1 MTLTS
6 RVGFVSA
13 TGLCLVGI
21 VYIAVVAF
29 GVAEAGLSDPIADPT
44 LAIMEVLT
52 MLSALL
58 FVLLTGAIY
67 DAASAEQKIFGIMAL
82 TFAAMMAG
90 ITCTVHFVALTA
102 GRQSGFTVLEW
113 PSTLYAAELL
123 AWDVLLGLSLIFAAL
138 TFNGSRLA
146 VAILWALIVSG
157 ALALIGTLGPIAGN
171 MALQR
176 PGILGYGL
184 GLPAAAL
191 MLAIFFRRRA
201 SWP

>member
-1 MTLTS
+1 MIS
-6 RVGFVSA
+6 AARVGFVSA
-13 TGLCLVGI
+13 TGVCLTGI
-21 VYIAVVAF
+21 VYFVVVAF
-29 GVAEAGLSDPIADPT
+29 GVSEAGLSDPITDPV
-44 LAIMEVLT
+44 LAVMEVLT

-67 DAASAEQKIFGIMAL
+67 DAAGAEQKIFGIMAL

-138 TFNGSRLA
+138 TFNGNRLA
-146 VAILWALIVSG
+146 VAIRWALIISG

-176 PGILGYGL
+176 PGILGYGI
-184 GLPAAAL
+184 GLPVAAL
-191 MLAIFFRRRA
+191 MLAIFFRRHA
-201 SWP
+201 SCP